1 MKTLSSLFRTGA
13 TCALAS
19 VALFGA
25 NMHQAQAQVTSQWKS
40 RLLADFRLIP
50 ATCIPK
56 AYARVRIEKFQE
68 NQHMHVEVAGLPA
81 NLGFDVFVIQVPTA
95 PFGLS
100 WYQGDISTNA
110 KGYGVADFV
119 GVFDNETFSVAPGK
133 PVPAPTPHTSLPF
146 PDASANPVTAP
157 VHQFHLGLWF
167 DSPEAAKRAG
177 CPTTVT
183 PFNGDH
189 TAGIQA
195 FNTSGFGALN
205 GPLGQ
210 IKP

>member
-1 MKTLSSLFRTGA
+1 
-13 TCALAS
+13 
-19 VALFGA
+19 
-25 NMHQAQAQVTSQWKS
+25 MHQAQAQVTPQLKS
-40 RLLADFRLIP
+40 RPLADFRLVP

-56 AYARVRIEKFQE
+56 AYARVTIEKFQE

-81 NLGFDVFVIQVPTA
+81 NLGFDVFVIQVPAA

-146 PDASANPVTAP
+146 PDASVNPVTPP
-157 VHQFHLGLWF
+157 VHQFHIGIWF
-167 DSPEAAKRAG
+167 DSPKAAQKAG

-195 FNTSGFGALN
+195 FNTSQFGVLN

>member
-1 MKTLSSLFRTGA
+1 MKTLASLFRAGA
-13 TCALAS
+13 TCALAG
-19 VALFGA
+19 ATLFGA
-25 NMHQAQAQVTSQWKS
+25 NISQAQAQVTPQLKS
-40 RLLADFRLIP
+40 RSLADFRLTP
-50 ATCIPK
+50 ASCIPK
-56 AYARVRIEKFQE
+56 ASARVTIEKFEE
-68 NQHMHVEVAGLPA
+68 NQHMRVEVAGLPA

-119 GVFDNETFSVAPGK
+119 GVFDNETFNVAPGK
-133 PVPAPTPHTSLPF
+133 PVPAPRPHTRLPF
-146 PDASANPVTAP
+146 PDAIANPVTAP

-183 PFNGDH
+183 PFNGEH

-195 FNTSGFGALN
+195 FNTAQFGALN
-205 GPLGQ
+205 GPLGR
-210 IKP
+210 IRP